1 MPSVFQGDFA
11 CQDIYFSQ
19 SPGNCGVDPIMT
31 MTYATMKNKE
41 VEEERV
47 LEGKLFGSKLLSL
60 EGD

>member
-1 MPSVFQGDFA
+1 
-11 CQDIYFSQ
+11 
-19 SPGNCGVDPIMT
+19 